1 MKRKKYVLTFQHKL
15 SEDEVEI
22 EIDRKTELGKYLKE
36 AEEMIE
42 NE

>member
-1 MKRKKYVLTFQHKL
+1 MNKKKFYMTFQHKL
-15 SEDEVEI
+15 SEDEVEV
-22 EIDRKTELGKYLKE
+22 EISRKTDIGKYLKE